1 MNRPALCSLLSLF
14 LAACAVGPDHEAP
27 QREAPADFAAPL
39 EHGIVAEPADLARW
53 WESLGDRAL
62 VALVEAAVQRNPGLT
77 IAAARVREARYR
89 RAVATGAL
97 GPTLEANGG
106 VQRSEYSENEI
117 FNFIQGPQDLW
128 SAGFDAAW
136 EIDVFG
142 SARRGAEA
150 ADAEL
155 GVRVEDYRDVLVT
168 LIAEVAR
175 NYVELRSAQ
184 ERLAIALDNQRAQ
197 RETLEITE
205 SRLRAGLVTEL
216 DVAQARSNLASTRSR
231 VPPLRFQLSAAD
243 GRLAVLLGIDPG
255 RLAELVPGLE
265 ANAPLPRVPERIAV
279 GVPAEL
285 LRRRPDLRR
294 AEREVAVACAAIG
307 IATAELYPHFSL
319 TGSIGV
325 RSREADALFEADS
338 LRYAFGPS
346 FRWNLFAMGR
356 VRAGVLAAGEVHR
369 QSLAR
374 YEQAVLAA
382 LDETR
387 NTLSGFVREQER
399 LEILREG
406 EASSQQAVEL
416 ARELYARGV
425 TDFQTVLD
433 AERTLFV
440 MQEQRAQS
448 ERDVVTGLIAVFK
461 ALGGGWQA
469 LAPSGEGDAVVG
481 TIAAD
486 DGPG

>member
-1 MNRPALCSLLSLF
+1 MRRPVLVLAGGVVVAFALS
-14 LAACAVGPDHEAP
+14 ACAVGPDHVAP
-27 QREAPADFAAPL
+27 ERPTPPGFHAPL
-39 EHGIVAEPADLARW
+39 ERGLVAEPAELARW
-53 WESLGDRAL
+53 WESFGDRAL
-62 VALVEAAVQRNPGLT
+62 IALVETAVQRNPGLG
-77 IAAARVREARYR
+77 IAAARVREARFR
-89 RAVATGAL
+89 RTVASGAL
-97 GPTLEANGG
+97 GPTLDANGG

-142 SARRGAEA
+142 GARRSAEA
-150 ADAEL
+150 ADAEF
-155 GVRVEDYRDVLVT
+155 GVRVEEYRDVLVS

-184 ERLAIALDNQRAQ
+184 ERLAIALANERAQ
-197 RETLEITE
+197 RETLEITV
-205 SRLRAGLVTEL
+205 SRLGAGLVTEL

-231 VPPLRFQLSAAD
+231 VPPLRLELSAAD

-255 RLAELVPGLE
+255 RLAELVPGLD
-265 ANAPLPRVPERIAV
+265 AQAPLPRVPAHIAV

-294 AEREVAVACAAIG
+294 AEREVAAACAAIG
-307 IATAELYPHFSL
+307 IATAELYPQFSL

-325 RSREADALFEADS
+325 RSRDADTLFEQDS
-338 LRYAFGPS
+338 LRYAFGPG

-356 VRAGVLAAGEVHR
+356 VRAAVNAAEEVHR

-374 YEQAVLAA
+374 YEQSVLGA

-387 NTLSGFVREQER
+387 NTLLGFVREQER

-425 TDFQTVLD
+425 ADFQTVLD
-433 AERTLFV
+433 AERSLFLT
-440 MQEQRAQS
+440 QEQRAQS
-448 ERDVVTGLIAVFK
+448 ERSVVTGLIALFK
-461 ALGGGWQA
+461 ALGGGWEA
-469 LAPSGEGDAVVG
+469 LAPSVAGDS
-481 TIAAD
+481 
-486 DGPG
+486 GPD